1 VVQVSFLDTLDKA
14 TDAMSVRRVYGEP
27 IERNGVT
34 VVPVASVLGGGG
46 GGSGEGP
53 NATGSGSGGGF
64 GLRARPLGALIIRG
78 EEVIWRPTVD
88 VNRMILGGQI
98 FAVVT
103 LLVVRSILKARSER

>member
-1 VVQVSFLDTLDKA
+1 MSFLDTLDKA